1 MLGVARPPWG
11 KGEGE
16 NPLFWLKCAGTG
28 YLIFLQTQML
38 ELEFWGTAEEMLGPF
53 TVRKE
58 P

>member
-53 TVRKE
+53 TVR
-58 P
+58 